1 MAVNKEKR
9 MAGAA
14 MSGKDAHALAKQ
26 NARAVTKL
34 KQESK
39 KRKKKE
45 RFLVARMWF
54 ATAVSALY
62 NDRGVIPP
70 NIGNNIYIGNNMYT
84 TKNSLNAVI
93 IVKELSTDT
102 PVAVVSDLIAY
113 VKGKV
118 PNVSVDFT
126 LKCRKHYV
134 NIHGSDLK
142 SRIITWTRTL
152 DNPLVQ
158 DYQKRRAARLLYTVD
173 IIKSGERIYKSHIYI
188 TLRAAVGSDLNKAIE
203 QTETYLQKI
212 SAVYKVIKNDIKS
225 HMEYMLLMSDKRSQK
240 IRDFTTSIL
249 SRQTLS
255 EMLPTTQ
262 GMNDS
267 IGTFLGIDRESQAPY
282 FINFRGTAKAK
293 NIYIAATSGSGK
305 TFLAQNWFLDMS
317 VDDYNMCI
325 MDLKGTE
332 FIAFT
337 EARGGIVL
345 SMKPSSD
352 LYINT
357 FRLDPSECENKDKRI
372 YYDNRFNLSKEMML
386 LLCDLPQDFES
397 RGEALLEEFLALLYL
412 SYGVKAENINTWERS
427 SQLTPY
433 VVFDEFTKFLS
444 KAIRDKYQDVADR
457 MHMRLSIYMSRTGSN
472 SHMFRTPIKYK
483 DVLDTKV
490 LTFNFGM
497 LDSGTNTDRAM
508 FRVRALFMSL
518 LNDEY
523 ISYKASKGEWTGK
536 VLEESGIADDYLLK
550 LYAKDFMLRRSQN
563 QVTILLGN
571 SVSALA
577 DNDNAKGILEN
588 INILVIGVLH
598 RSSRRYLIE
607 EYGLDKYRDKLELIH
622 DAPDYENTFLLVNRM
637 EKDATIAML
646 KAFIPERVVK
656 GRLFRIVDTED

>member
-1 MAVNKEKR
+1 MQEQRQAVARLKR
-9 MAGAA
+9 EA
-14 MSGKDAHALAKQ
+14 
-26 NARAVTKL
+26 
-34 KQESK
+34 K
-39 KRKKKE
+39 KRRKKE
-45 RFLVARMWF
+45 RFLAARMWF

-70 NIGNNIYIGNNMYT
+70 NIGNNIYIGNNLYT
-84 TKNSLNAVI
+84 TRNSLNAVI
-93 IVKELSTDT
+93 TIKEMSTET
-102 PVAVVSDLIAY
+102 PVAVISDLITY
-113 VKGKV
+113 VKSKV

-134 NIHGSDLK
+134 NLHGSDLK

-158 DYQKRRAARLLYTVD
+158 DIQKRRAARLLYTVD
-173 IIKSGERIYKSHIYI
+173 VIKSGEQIYKTHIYI
-188 TLRAAVGSDLNKAIE
+188 TIRATAGTELNKALE

-212 SAVYKVIKNDIKS
+212 GAVYKIIKSDIKS
-225 HMEYMLLMSDKRSQK
+225 HLEYMFLMSDKRSQK
-240 IRDFTTSIL
+240 TRDFTTNIL
-249 SRQTLS
+249 SRQTLA

-262 GMNDS
+262 GMNATV
-267 IGTFLGIDRESQAPY
+267 GTFLGIDRESQAPY
-282 FINFRGTAKAK
+282 FINFRATAKAK

-357 FRLDPSECENKDKRI
+357 FRLDPSECEGKDERI

-386 LLCDLPQDFES
+386 LLCDLPRDLES
-397 RGEALLEEFLALLYL
+397 RGEALLEEFLHLLYM
-412 SYGVKAENINTWERS
+412 SHGIKAENLNTWERS
-427 SQLTPY
+427 FQLTPY
-433 VVFDEFTKFLS
+433 FVFDEFGKFLS
-444 KAIRDKYQDVADR
+444 KAVRDKYQDVADR
-457 MHMRLSIYMSRTGSN
+457 MHMRLSIYMSGTGSN
-472 SHMFRTPIKYK
+472 AHMFRTPIKYK
-483 DVLDTKV
+483 DVLDTRV
-490 LTFNFGM
+490 LTFNFGL
-497 LDSGTNTDRAM
+497 LDAGTNTDPAM

-523 ISYKASKGEWTGK
+523 ISYKAAKGEWTGK

-577 DNDNAKGILEN
+577 DNAHAKGILEN
-588 INILVIGVLH
+588 INILVIGILH
-598 RSSRRYLIE
+598 RSSRRYLID
-607 EYGLDKYRDKLELIH
+607 EYGLDKYTDKLELIH
-622 DAPDYENTFLLVNRM
+622 DNPDYENTFLLVNRM

-656 GRLFRIVDTED
+656 GKLFRIVDTED